1 MKKTQPATIHSST
14 LGDKIMQFFRLPG
27 RLLVFSIHHM
37 KDLATLLGEYFKNRN
52 HPKRISRKNL
62 MYLAWRNLWSHRSR
76 AFLTIGGVTIGI
88 ASIIFLLSLG
98 FGLER
103 LVTTQVATF
112 EAFTIIDVP
121 SANLK
126 TGKINQEAIDRIG
139 QIGHIKSIDPVVDL
153 AGRVRLEDKE
163 ATTET
168 VVVSTTRNYFT
179 LAEIP
184 IDTGKFYE
192 SNATQEA
199 VIDASLAKLIG
210 FTDPGDSLGK
220 VITLDL
226 IVPKDL
232 RAPDA
237 TDGPIVKESIKVTVV
252 GITNSS
258 QNPILYLPLPI
269 AEKNGIINRTSLKV
283 KIDDRAYVQDI
294 RASIETLGFSTEYV
308 GDTVAEISQVFSLFR
323 IVLGGFGVIALV
335 VATLG
340 TFNTLTIAL
349 MERIRE
355 IGLLKT
361 LGMQRADIFRL
372 YIIES
377 LAIGTVGGILGIVL
391 GSIMGAGVNTTL
403 AILAER
409 AGSDPVSIYYSPP
422 ILILTTALLAGFLGF
437 ATGLYPAI
445 RAIRVGPLDVLRYE

>member
-1 MKKTQPATIHSST
+1 MIERAKNIFVSLWLSVSKVG
-14 LGDKIMQFFRLPG
+14 LYVLNFFRRIQRAVTDLL
-27 RLLVFSIHHM
+27 LLV
-37 KDLATLLGEYFKNRN
+37 KDYFRNRRQAN
-52 HPKRISRKNL
+52 RITRKSL
-62 MYLAWRNLWSHRSR
+62 IYIAWRNLWSHRLR
-76 AFLTIGGVTIGI
+76 ALLTIGGVTVGI

-126 TGKINQEAIDRIG
+126 TGKINAEAIDRMK
-139 QIGHIKSIDPVVDL
+139 QIEHITNVDPVVDL
-153 AGRVRLEDKE
+153 AGRIRLSEQE

-168 VVVSTTRNYFT
+168 VVVSSTPHYFD

-184 IDTGKFYE
+184 VSSGTLFGDTSE
-192 SNATQEA
+192 TEA
-199 VIDASLAKLIG
+199 VADASLAKLVG
-210 FTDPGDSLGK
+210 FTTPTDIIGK
-220 VITLDL
+220 KIVLNL
-226 IVPKDL
+226 IIPKDL
-232 RAPDA
+232 RASDE
-237 TDGPIVKESIKVTVV
+237 TDGPIVKESIELTIV
-252 GITNSS
+252 GITDTSP
-258 QNPILYLPLPI
+258 NPILYIPLAL
-269 AEKNGIINRTSLKV
+269 AEKHGIINRTSLKL
-283 KIDDRAYVQDI
+283 KIDDKKFVPDVRA
-294 RASIETLGFSTEYV
+294 AIENIGFSTEYV
-308 GDTVAEISQVFSLFR
+308 GDTVAEINQVFGLFR
-323 IVLGGFGVIALV
+323 IVLGGFGLIALI

-349 MERIRE
+349 IERIRE

-372 YIIES
+372 YIMES
-377 LAIGTVGGILGIVL
+377 LAIGTVGGILGIVC
-391 GSIMGAGVNTTL
+391 GSLMGLLLNTTL

-422 ILILTTALLAGFLGF
+422 ELILITAVLAGVLGF
-437 ATGLYPAI
+437 ATGLYPSI